1 MSTPETVAADAETPA
16 PPALP
21 DTTANGRA
29 RRAAM
34 LRVDTGARRPTSL
47 VSYESTGRVAIIG
60 HAANATAA
68 AERLKDALD
77 CTVLVTAGES
87 PESGDAAMQPSSEG
101 PGVRTISAAISAVRG
116 HLGAFEVDVIVNEE
130 TQPLAP
136 SLLTAH
142 RPFDIVLDLC
152 DPPFIGAEVPPPG
165 YFAPRRDPHALE
177 HAVEEIPGLVGE
189 FEKPKYFNYN
199 ADICA
204 HGRSGITGCTRCME
218 ACPTDAIRSLEELIE
233 VDPFLCQGG
242 GSCTTACPTGAITY
256 AYPAVSDLLTELRG
270 ALATYGEAGG
280 GVPCV
285 LLHDAERGRAWVGEI
300 AESLPENLIPYELE
314 EIGAAGLEAWL
325 ALVAYGARQVVLWC
339 PANVPA
345 SVKSEIEHQ
354 LGIAG
359 IILEGMGYPKN
370 LLVCADEGDDEW
382 ISAVPASDAL
392 DVERASFAAVDEKRT
407 NIRLAVDHLY
417 ARAPAPVDHVALNRG
432 APFGEV
438 LVNRDTCTL
447 CMACVSVCPA
457 SALSDGGNEPKLKF
471 IEWNCVQCGLCET
484 ACPEDAITT
493 APRFLFDAK
502 QRRESRLLNED
513 TPFNCIVCGKAFATT
528 SVIERMREK
537 LSGHWMFQKPEA
549 VERLEMCET
558 CRVKDMFKD
567 GGGLLDVHDDA

>member
-1 MSTPETVAADAETPA
+1 MSTPETLAADAATPA

-34 LRVDTGARRPTSL
+34 LRSDKGIRRPTSL
-47 VSYESTGRVAIIG
+47 ISYESTGRVAVIG
-60 HAANATAA
+60 HAANAAAA
-68 AERLKDALD
+68 AERLEDALE
-77 CTVLVTAGES
+77 CTVLVTAGEA
-87 PESGDAAMQPSSEG
+87 PESADSARQPPGKG
-101 PGVRTISAAISAVRG
+101 PGVRTISAAVSAVRG
-116 HLGAFEVDVIVNEE
+116 HLGAFEIDVIVNEE

-152 DPPFIGAEVPPPG
+152 DPPFIRAEVPPPG

-177 HAVEEIPGLVGE
+177 HAVEDIPGLVGE

-280 GVPCV
+280 EVPCV
-285 LLHDAERGRAWVGEI
+285 LLHDAERGRAWVGDA

-314 EIGAAGLEAWL
+314 EIGAAGLDAWL

-354 LGIAG
+354 LGVAG
-359 IILEGMGYPKN
+359 IILEGMGYPKS

-382 ISAVPASDAL
+382 ISAVPARDAL

-493 APRFLFDAK
+493 APRFLYDAE

-528 SVIERMREK
+528 SLIMRMREK

-549 VERLEMCET
+549 VERLQMCED

-567 GGGLLDVHDDA
+567 GGGLLDVHDDS

>member
-1 MSTPETVAADAETPA
+1 MSTPETLAADAETPA

-77 CTVLVTAGES
+77 CTVLITAGES
-87 PESGDAAMQPSSEG
+87 PESGDAAVQPSSEG
-101 PGVRTISAAISAVRG
+101 PGVRTISAAVSAVRG

-285 LLHDAERGRAWVGEI
+285 LLHDAERGRAWVGEA

-314 EIGAAGLEAWL
+314 EIGAAGLDAWL

-359 IILEGMGYPKN
+359 IILEGMGYPKS
-370 LLVCADEGDDEW
+370 LLVCADEGDGEW